1 MHPAACD
8 DRRGC
13 TREKG
18 TIVSK
23 RDYDKFMRAL
33 AEDSQLAEKLRTRV
47 AEAGELEAVDTTVE
61 FARSHGFKVD
71 AKDVRAA
78 RA

>member
-1 MHPAACD
+1 
-8 DRRGC
+8 
-13 TREKG
+13 
-18 TIVSK
+18 
-23 RDYDKFMRAL
+23 MRAL

>member
-1 MHPAACD
+1 
-8 DRRGC
+8 
-13 TREKG
+13 
-18 TIVSK
+18 
-23 RDYDKFMRAL
+23 MRAL

-47 AEAGELEAVDTTVE
+47 AEAGELEAVDTAVE

>member
-1 MHPAACD
+1 M
-8 DRRGC
+8 
-13 TREKG
+13 
-18 TIVSK
+18 SK
-23 RDYDKFMRAL
+23 RDYDKFMRAI

-47 AEAGELEAVDTTVE
+47 AEAGETEAVDTTVE

-71 AKDVRAA
+71 AKDIRAA